1 MHGAEYIRD
10 GETLLAVVVRS
21 DATSRDK
28 YNFLT
33 DANAPLQL
41 GVNFYQGGETI
52 APHTHLSRDIRI
64 TQIQEVLVIGHGA
77 VRLRLYNE
85 AKAQVSETRL
95 ARGDVVLLITG
106 GHGLD
111 ILEDTKIIEVKQ
123 GPYDGRVKDKIEL

>member
-1 MHGAEYIRD
+1 MQGAEYIRD
-10 GETLLAVVVRS
+10 GETLLAIVVRS

-33 DANAPLQL
+33 DSNAPLQL
-41 GVNFYQGGETI
+41 GVNFYQGGQTI
-52 APHTHLSRDIRI
+52 PAHTHLARELRI

-77 VRLRLYNE
+77 VRLRLYSE
-85 AKAQVSETRL
+85 AKVQVSETQL
-95 ARGDVVLLITG
+95 SRGDVVLLITG

-123 GPYDGRVKDKIEL
+123 GPYDGCVKDKIAL